1 MNGMVFFLSTAGIG
15 SLSLILF
22 TYYALRLTRISRE
35 VLYLRLFALSAFTFL
50 LAVILFSIDV
60 FFSVPPMRFVALF
73 VWTIALS
80 ILVVALVHRGITIRK
95 AYRVPFVKTYFIL
108 IPERFLFFGVTM
120 LLFIGLPFHVV
131 GTFWSRGGTHWVG
144 AVNGSIWAL
153 SFSSLAF
160 GGWIFYR
167 NLRRRAEVVEEIE
180 VPFLREDIAAAK
192 TCSTLVN
199 VLVMNIKPA
208 MGEGIITGI
217 LNEYFEDNPLLFE
230 RCTCKKDES
239 VDFGPVVQNLERIA
253 RDDRAAIVARIFCD
267 LAVRIVSAYSTITSP
282 SLAEE
287 ALRRSYLSV
296 KKQYGDISIL
306 YQILR
311 NIPKGFLE
319 QEKIGLLS
327 KEELESR
334 VKERTKELE
343 GYSQKLKDALEVSE
357 SLRLEMEEAK
367 MKAEAANRAK
377 SEFLASTSHEIRTP
391 MTAIIGMADLLWET
405 PVTREQRTFIESI
418 RTSGE
423 DLLRIINDILDISKV
438 ETGNMEMKKIPFSL
452 ISVFDNVCENQS
464 FHAHKKN
471 LELIKWIEP
480 EVETRL
486 IGDPIRLGQIL
497 VNLTANAVK
506 FTEKGEVL
514 LRVTNQATKG
524 QTRSKDMDLPPDEEP
539 VKTVELLFSVTDTG
553 IGIPPE
559 KREMIFD
566 RFTQVDSSTTRK
578 YGGTGLG
585 LAIARRLAENMGGS
599 MWLESEL
606 GQGSAFFFT
615 ATFEIQ
621 PGEEHIAAP
630 NADLTGVRTLI
641 IDDNAA
647 NRTVLSKMLSRWG
660 AVVAEGEDGEQGLA
674 EMRRAGA
681 AGDPYGLVL
690 LDSRMPGLDGFQVA
704 ASIKE
709 DPGLSVPII
718 MMLNSDH
725 SRLREEGGKE
735 LGVIEYLFKPVKW
748 SDLKQAVLA
757 ALGRKEAAAEERLQG
772 IKADELEDL
781 SPLHILLVEDNV
793 KNRLVIQAFL
803 KKAPYLVDTA
813 ENGQIA
819 VEKFKNG
826 QYDLVLM
833 DIEMPVMDGYTA
845 TAEIRQWEA
854 ENRARTTPI
863 IALTAHALVEHGL
876 KSIEAGCNAHLAKP
890 VRKADLLAA
899 ISQYAPKGRVTQ
911 LRPASGMSASP
922 PHWSG

>member
-1 MNGMVFFLSTAGIG
+1 MNGMMFFLSTAGIG

-35 VLYLRLFALSAFTFL
+35 VLYLKLFALSGFTFFL
-50 LAVILFSIDV
+50 TVILFAIDV
-60 FFSVPPMRFVALF
+60 FFSVPPIRFVALC
-73 VWTIALS
+73 VWIIALS
-80 ILVVALVHRGITIRK
+80 ILVVALINRGITIQK
-95 AYRVPFVKTYFIL
+95 AYRIPFVKTYLIL

-144 AVNGSIWAL
+144 ALNGSIWAL

-192 TCSTLVN
+192 TCSTLMN
-199 VLVMNIKPA
+199 ILVMNTKPA

-230 RCTCKKDES
+230 KCTCKKDES
-239 VDFGPVVQNLERIA
+239 VDFGPVIQNIERIA

-267 LAVRIVSAYSTITSP
+267 LVVRIVSAYSTITSP

-296 KKQYGDISIL
+296 KKQYGDISVL

-311 NIPKGFLE
+311 NMPKGFLE

-327 KEELESR
+327 KEELEAR

-343 GYSQKLKDALEVSE
+343 RYSQQLKEALEVSE

-367 MKAEAANRAK
+367 MKAETANRAK

-405 PVTREQRTFIESI
+405 SLTREQRTFIESI

-480 EVETRL
+480 EVETHL

-506 FTEKGEVL
+506 FTEKGEVF
-514 LRVTNQATKG
+514 LRVTNHAARAKG
-524 QTRSKDMDLPPDEEP
+524 MNSGSHEEA
-539 VKTVELLFSVTDTG
+539 VRTVELLFSVTDTG
-553 IGIPPE
+553 IGIPLE
-559 KREMIFD
+559 KREIIFD

-585 LAIARRLAENMGGS
+585 LSIARRLAEKMGGS

-606 GQGSAFFFT
+606 GRGSTFCFT
-615 ATFEIQ
+615 AKFEVQ
-621 PGEEHIAAP
+621 PREERIAAP
-630 NADLTGVRTLI
+630 KADITGVKTLI
-641 IDDNAA
+641 IDDNAT

-660 AVVAEGEDGEQGLA
+660 AVVSEREDGERGLA
-674 EMRRAGA
+674 EMRRARA
-681 AGDPYGLVL
+681 AGDTYALVL

-704 ASIKE
+704 ESIKK
-709 DPGLSVPII
+709 DIGLSVPII

-725 SRLREEGGKE
+725 SRIREERGKE
-735 LGVIEYLFKPVKW
+735 LGVTDYLFKPVKW
-748 SDLKQAVLA
+748 SDLKDAVLA
-757 ALGRKEAAAEERLQG
+757 ALGRKEAAAEERPQG
-772 IKADELEDL
+772 IKAEALGDL

-803 KKAPYLVDTA
+803 KKAPYLLDTA
-813 ENGQIA
+813 ENGEIA
-819 VEKFKNG
+819 LEKVKAG

-845 TAEIRQWEA
+845 TVKIRQWEA
-854 ENRARTTPI
+854 ENRVEATPI

-876 KSIEAGCNAHLAKP
+876 KSLEAGCTAHLAKP
-890 VRKADLLAA
+890 IRKADLLTA
-899 ISQYAPKGRVTQ
+899 IRQYARKGRVTP
-911 LRPASGMSASP
+911 LHPAHGMSALP
-922 PHWSG
+922 G